1 MEMAISEPRVPQTEP
16 DPSPIAVQKL
26 GHVVY
31 EVSDMQRSVKFWT
44 EVMGFKVSDVNEWG
58 MVFLRC
64 AQDHH
69 TIALKEVKGL
79 KRPAKDQGLQIDHMA
94 FAVDRL
100 ETLFAAREYLK
111 RHDIPIVFEGRR
123 GPGCNIGVEFL
134 DPDGYLIEIYW
145 GMDQIG
151 PDGRSRPAEQFR
163 RARSL
168 EEAVANPLPERW

>member
-123 GPGCNIGVEFL
+123 GPGCNI
-134 DPDGYLIEIYW
+134 EIYW